1 MSADVKKG
9 YGSTLLMVCFGVLAL
24 YGGTVW
30 LPLLVPAAG
39 LVWYLASRPHLSRNR
54 NSELRHGR

>member
-9 YGSTLLMVCFGVLAL
+9 YGSTLLILLGVLVL

-30 LPLLVPAAG
+30 LPLLVPAAV
-39 LVWYLASRPHLSRNR
+39 LVWYVALRPMPGRNR
-54 NSELRHGR
+54 N

>member
-9 YGSTLLMVCFGVLAL
+9 YGSTLLMVFFGVLAL

-30 LPLLVPAAG
+30 LPLLVPAAT
-39 LVWYLASRPHLSRNR
+39 LVWYVASRPQLGGNR
-54 NSELRHGR
+54 N